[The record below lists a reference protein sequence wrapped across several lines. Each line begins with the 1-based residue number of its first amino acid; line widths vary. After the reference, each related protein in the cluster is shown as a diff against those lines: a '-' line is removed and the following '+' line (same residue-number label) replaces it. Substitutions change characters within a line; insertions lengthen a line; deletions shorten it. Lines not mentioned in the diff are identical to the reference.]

1 MPGFQHDVD
10 AGGFLTGE
18 CPASGCGAFTGA
30 VGRKP
35 GRFELATVGAL
46 VRLRLASL
54 GESPRSPVVR

>member
-46 VRLRLASL
+46 ARLRLASL